1 MPKPFKAFRRRMF
14 VRATAGSLGCEPKA
28 LFSPPFGTRDGVAGD
43 GYEHMTMD
51 VLKRQLAMERRR
63 QRRATEE
70 RKALTALRRKLR
82 RWHIKERRRP
92 ATVFDFASRPESI
105 YGQLD
110 DALSAARPGID
121 VVVVA
126 PRHAAYARLIS
137 DILTKGRAPL
147 EVRAA

>member
-1 MPKPFKAFRRRMF
+1 MSKLRSTLGRRTF
-14 VRATAGSLGCEPKA
+14 VRTTAGSLGCEPKA
-28 LFSPPFGTRDGVAGD
+28 LFSPPFGTRDCAAGD
-43 GYEHMTMD
+43 GYEHMTVD
-51 VLKRQLAMERRR
+51 VLKRQLALERKLH
-63 QRRATEE
+63 RRATEE

-92 ATVFDFASRPESI
+92 ATVFDFASQPESI

-121 VVVVA
+121 RIVVA
-126 PRHAAYARLIS
+126 PKHEKYARLIS

>member
-1 MPKPFKAFRRRMF
+1 MARLRGTLGRRTF
-14 VRATAGSLGCEPKA
+14 VRATDGSLGREPKA
-28 LFSPPFGTRDGVAGD
+28 LFSPPFGTRTGVAGD
-43 GYEHMTMD
+43 GYEHMTVD
-51 VLKRQLAMERRR
+51 VLKRQLARERRLH
-63 QRRATEE
+63 RRATEE

-105 YGQLD
+105 YGALD

-121 VVVVA
+121 RIVVA